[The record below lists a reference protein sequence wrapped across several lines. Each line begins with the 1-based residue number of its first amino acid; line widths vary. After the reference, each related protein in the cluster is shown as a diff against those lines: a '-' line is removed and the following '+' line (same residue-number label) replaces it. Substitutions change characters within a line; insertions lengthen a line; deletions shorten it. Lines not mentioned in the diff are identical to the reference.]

1 MGRLQTDQ
9 TSHDMKMYVTL
20 GWRLAWICC
29 LLVAC
34 GGNQGASSSSN
45 LDLLKG
51 HLIDSAVSGMSYK
64 VTGTDGKVITSGV
77 TDDAGTFQYQ
87 AQQTVTFS
95 IGNIAL
101 PPAIGDATVS
111 PLNMAQGGTGPT
123 ASNVAYFLQS
133 LDFDLDP
140 TNGITIDPKVAQLAA
155 MSAFATTPVD
165 WTQQTSVFI
174 TNSSLK
180 NLWTQAKALNPDN
193 LVVPIPPKTPEE
205 TDQHLAETLFGSLD
219 SQTPQT
225 EGCLES
231 PGLNKPTYTT
241 LGTNM
246 WADLFAKPKS
256 ISPPGWIYDGQI
268 SQTTPMNAPGGD
280 MRLYKPSSGSVEYKT
295 ALKSVDAD
303 NVDADIWMKHQGS
316 PNVVLRIAAK
326 QRLGGDSIYFPKFS
340 GAAIY
345 LHYVANDNSVLEFRF
360 APGFEP
366 QAFFS
371 FLGNNVNIYYRGTAG
386 KDGLM
391 NQSGDDGWNAWSQER
406 GDVWFRHKPASAG
419 TPADPI
425 FNIPAVPAKAADVNF
440 PPNLRK
446 GGSTPMGRA
455 LGNTSCFLKPGG
467 SVLLWRKP
475 TTSSD
480 LFFSPQAIRNSVG
493 EMAPVYTD
501 ELGYLGFSGLRAGV
515 EVLRVMK

>member
-1 MGRLQTDQ
+1 MAFVMN
-9 TSHDMKMYVTL
+9 SFNP
-20 GWRLAWICC
+20 LAWKSLWFCC

-34 GGNQGASSSSN
+34 GGNQGAGSSAGIE
-45 LDLLKG
+45 LLKG
-51 HLIDSAVSGMSYK
+51 RFIDSAVSGMTYK
-64 VTGTDGKVITSGV
+64 VTGSDGKVIASGV

-95 IGNIAL
+95 IGNIVL

-111 PLNMAQGGTGPT
+111 PLSMAQGGTGPT

-140 TNGITIDPKVAQLAA
+140 SNGITIDPKVAQLAA
-155 MSAFATTPVD
+155 MTTFATSPVD
-165 WTQQTSVFI
+165 WTQDTALFI
-174 TNSSLK
+174 SNSNLK
-180 NLWTQAKALNPDN
+180 TLWTQAKALNPDN

-205 TDQHLAETLFGSLD
+205 TDKHLAETLFGSLD
-219 SQTPQT
+219 SQAPQT
-225 EGCLES
+225 EGCLETA
-231 PGLNKPTYTT
+231 GIAKPTLSP

-246 WADLFAKPKS
+246 WADLLAKPKS
-256 ISPPGWIYDGQI
+256 TQPPGWIYDGEI
-268 SQTTPMNAPGGD
+268 SQATPMNPPGGD
-280 MRLYKPSSGSVEYKT
+280 MRVYKPSSGSVEYKT

-303 NVDADIWMKHQGS
+303 NVDADLWLKHQGN

-345 LHYVANDNSVLEFRF
+345 LHYVANDNSVLEFQF

-371 FLGNNVNIYYRGTAG
+371 FLGNNVNIFYRGTAG
-386 KDGLM
+386 KDGQM
-391 NQSGDDGWNAWSQER
+391 NLSGDDGWNAWSQER
-406 GDVWFRHKPASAG
+406 GDVWFRHKPASPG

-425 FNIPAVPAKAADVNF
+425 FNIPAVPARAADVNF

-446 GGSTPMGRA
+446 GGATPMGRA
-455 LGNTSCFLKPGG
+455 FGNTTCFLKPGG

-493 EMAPVYTD
+493 ELAPVYTD
-501 ELGYLGFSGLRAGV
+501 ALGYLGFSGLRSGV
-515 EVLRVMK
+515 QVLRVLK